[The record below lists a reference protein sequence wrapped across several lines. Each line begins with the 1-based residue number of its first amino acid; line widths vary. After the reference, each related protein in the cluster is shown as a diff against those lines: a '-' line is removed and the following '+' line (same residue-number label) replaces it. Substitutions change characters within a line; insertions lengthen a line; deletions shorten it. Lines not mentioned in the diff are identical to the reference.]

1 MFYVSPLP
9 QYDGEDGEGRWR
21 GEMERGD
28 GEGRWRDEMER
39 WAVTDAAVFLADE
52 AVSESTSI

>member
-1 MFYVSPLP
+1 
-9 QYDGEDGEGRWR
+9 
-21 GEMERGD
+21 MERGD
-28 GEGRWRDEMER
+28 GEMRWRDEMER